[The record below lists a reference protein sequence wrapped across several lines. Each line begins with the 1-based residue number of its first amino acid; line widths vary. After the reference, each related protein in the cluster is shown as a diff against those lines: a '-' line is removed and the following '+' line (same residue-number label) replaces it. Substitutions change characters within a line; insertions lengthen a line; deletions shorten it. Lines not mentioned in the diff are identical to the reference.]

1 MQKTYQPTQDEINRK
16 WHLINARGKIL
27 GRVASEIAQYL
38 IGKHKVNYVPHLDVG
53 DYVVV
58 TNADKFIVTGKK
70 RKNKMYRRHTGYM
83 GGLKEKTL
91 EDLLEDKPKEA
102 IKLAVKN
109 MLPKNKQRKKRLAR
123 LKIFVDED
131 HPYDDKFKKD

>member
-1 MQKTYQPTQDEINRK
+1 MQKTYQPKQEEIQRN

-27 GRVASEIAQYL
+27 GRVATEIAKYL

-58 TNADKFIVTGKK
+58 TNADKFTVTGKK

-91 EDLLEDKPKEA
+91 EELLEDKPKQA

-109 MLPKNKQRKKRLAR
+109 MLPKNKLRKKRLKR

-131 HPYDDKFKKD
+131 HPYEDKFSN